1 MKRKKV
7 CLIINPR
14 AGKNFVKITDVLAVL
29 SAAGWKT
36 DIAIKEYGGHAI
48 KLANKAAANRYDLII
63 GYGGDGTLG
72 QVINGV
78 LNTRGH
84 KSEVGL
90 IPGGTA
96 NVWAEEM
103 GMPIDAVKAALS
115 LVNSKARKVDV
126 GCVHVK
132 SLTFVDGRA
141 GKARRK
147 IFGNNVRLSSKA
159 RNHFLL
165 MAGAGMDA
173 AIMEHVSKRLKY
185 EIGPLA
191 VGLAA
196 VKEVTGPHVFPVEIR
211 SAGDGQDGKTLWKG
225 DAVQVVIGNTRRYGV
240 GEITPQAYIDDG
252 KLDLCVIPAGG
263 RLATWKQL
271 FSLLA
276 RGKPTAA
283 GVEYFR
289 GPDFSISVPAS
300 IGVQLDGSRI
310 DLKDYLSKSN
320 WKALQTRDS
329 ARCMVNYHFGSMPQL
344 TIAVPNTYDDSLFET
359 GTDESAKHKKSDAS
373 SDNAEQ
379 RAANQ
384 RHQHSAEK
392 QRKMEKR
399 IEAPEDARTVKVV
412 GVCPNPDKKQAYI
425 VAGTMKKKNKVE
437 SKPVAV
443 RIESGAEII
452 SCIGE
457 TVPLSDVRTLKEADE
472 ILVEGK
478 QNKRGVITAKRV
490 VFPFL

>member
-14 AGKNFVKITDVLAVL
+14 GGQNFAKITNVLAVL

-36 DIAIKEYGGHAI
+36 DIAVKEYGGHAI
-48 KLANKAAANRYDLII
+48 KLANKAAADQYDLII
-63 GYGGDGTLG
+63 SYGGDGTLG

-78 LNTRGH
+78 LNMRGH

-103 GMPIDAVKAALS
+103 GIPIDPVKAALS

-126 GCVHVK
+126 GCVHIK
-132 SLTFVDGRA
+132 SLSFLE
-141 GKARRK
+141 GKARNARRK
-147 IFGNNVRLSSKA
+147 IFSNNVRLNSKA

-185 EIGPLA
+185 EIGTLA

-211 SAGDGQDGKTLWKG
+211 SAGNGRDGKALWEG
-225 DAVQVVIGNTRRYGV
+225 EAVQVVIGNTRRYGI
-240 GEITPQAYIDDG
+240 GEITPRAYIDDG
-252 KLDLCVIPAGG
+252 MLDLCVIPAGG

-276 RGKPTAA
+276 KGKPNAA

-289 GPDFSISVPAS
+289 SRDFSVSVPAS

-310 DLKDYLSKSN
+310 DLKDHLSKSN
-320 WKALQTRDS
+320 WKALQMRD
-329 ARCMVNYHFGSMPQL
+329 ADRCMVNYHFRSVLNEL
-344 TIAVPNTYDDSLFET
+344 TMAIPSTYDDSLFET
-359 GTDESAKHKKSDAS
+359 GTDQAAKHKKSDTS
-373 SDNAEQ
+373 SDNAEPQ
-379 RAANQ
+379 AADAL
-384 RHQHSAEK
+384 RQHRAEK
-392 QRKMEKR
+392 QQKSKTR
-399 IEAPEDARTVKVV
+399 IEVAEDARTVRVV

-443 RIESGAEII
+443 RVDSGTQIV
-452 SCIGE
+452 SRTGE
-457 TVPLSDVRTLKEADE
+457 TVPQSEIRTLKETDE
-472 ILVEGK
+472 IMVEGK
-478 QNKRGVITAKRV
+478 QNKRGVLTAKRV
-490 VFPFL
+490 ILP

>member
-1 MKRKKV
+1 MKHKKV

-14 AGKNFVKITDVLAVL
+14 AGQNFVKITDVLAVL

-48 KLANKAAANRYDLII
+48 KLANKAATNQYDLII
-63 GYGGDGTLG
+63 AYGGDGTLD
-72 QVINGV
+72 QVMNGV
-78 LNTRGH
+78 VNVKGH

-103 GMPIDAVKAALS
+103 GMPIDPVKAALS
-115 LVNSKARKVDV
+115 LVNSKSRKVDI
-126 GCVHVK
+126 GCVHIK
-132 SLTFVDGRA
+132 SLTFLE
-141 GKARRK
+141 GKSRKVRRK
-147 IFGNNVRLSSKA
+147 TFSNNVRSSSKA

-165 MAGAGMDA
+165 MAGVGMDA

-211 SAGDGQDGKTLWKG
+211 SGDNDGKTLWEG
-225 DAVQVVIGNTRRYGV
+225 EAVQVVIANTRRYGV

-252 KLDLCVIPAGG
+252 MLDLCVIPAGG
-263 RLATWKQL
+263 RMATWKQL

-276 RGKPTAA
+276 RGKPNNT
-283 GVEYFR
+283 GVAYFR
-289 GPDFSISVPAS
+289 GGDFSISVPAS
-300 IGVQLDGSRI
+300 IGIQLDGSRI
-310 DLKDYLSKSN
+310 DLKDYLSESN
-320 WKALQTRDS
+320 WKALQKRDA
-329 ARCMVNYHFGSMPQL
+329 ARWMVNYHFESMPNEL
-344 TIAVPNTYDDSLFET
+344 TMAVPNTYDDSLFET
-359 GTDESAKHKKSDAS
+359 GADQVAKYKKSDTS
-373 SDNAEQ
+373 SDDAEP
-379 RAANQ
+379 RAAN
-384 RHQHSAEK
+384 RHHHHAAEK
-392 QRKMEKR
+392 RQKTKTRSEVS
-399 IEAPEDARTVKVV
+399 EEARTVKVV
-412 GVCPNPDKKQAYI
+412 GVCPNPDKKHAYI

-443 RIESGAEII
+443 RIESGIQI
-452 SCIGE
+452 VSRTGE
-457 TVPLSDVRTLKEADE
+457 TMHLSDVRTLKETDE

-478 QNKRGVITAKRV
+478 QSKRGVITAKRV
-490 VFPFL
+490 IFR

>member
-1 MKRKKV
+1 MTHKKV
-7 CLIINPR
+7 FLIINPR
-14 AGKNFVKITDVLAVL
+14 AGQNFVKITDVLAVL

-48 KLANKAAANRYDLII
+48 KLANKAATNQYDLIVS
-63 GYGGDGTLG
+63 YGGDGTLG
-72 QVINGV
+72 QIINGV
-78 LNTRGH
+78 LNVKGH

-103 GMPIDAVKAALS
+103 GIPIDAVKAALS
-115 LVNSKARKVDV
+115 LVNSQARKVDV

-132 SLTFVDGRA
+132 SLTFLEGKVH
-141 GKARRK
+141 KARQK
-147 IFGNNVRLSSKA
+147 IFSNDVRLSSKA
-159 RNHFLL
+159 RNYFLL

-196 VKEVTGPHVFPVEIR
+196 VKEVAGPHVFPVEIR
-211 SAGDGQDGKTLWKG
+211 SAGTGRDEKALWKG

-240 GEITPQAYIDDG
+240 GEITPRAYIDDG
-252 KLDLCVIPAGG
+252 VLDLCVIPAGG

-276 RGKPTAA
+276 KGKPDAA

-289 GPDFSISVPAS
+289 GRDFSMSVPAS
-300 IGVQLDGSRI
+300 IGIQLDGSRI

-320 WKALQTRDS
+320 WKALQMRDA
-329 ARCMVNYHFGSMPQL
+329 ARCMVNYHFGSVPNEL
-344 TIAVPNTYDDSLFET
+344 TMAVPNTYDNSLFET
-359 GTDESAKHKKSDAS
+359 GTDKGTKHKKSDAGS
-373 SDNAEQ
+373 ADAEQ
-379 RAANQ
+379 RAANPPRRLPAGKRQ
-384 RHQHSAEK
+384 KSK
-392 QRKMEKR
+392 TR
-399 IEAPEDARTVKVV
+399 IEVSEDARTVKVV
-412 GVCPNPDKKQAYI
+412 GVCPNPDNKQAYI
-425 VAGTMKKKNKVE
+425 VAGTMKKKNKAE

-452 SCIGE
+452 SRTGE
-457 TVPLSDVRTLKEADE
+457 TVPLSEVRTLKETNE
-472 ILVEGK
+472 IMVEGK

-490 VFPFL
+490 ILP